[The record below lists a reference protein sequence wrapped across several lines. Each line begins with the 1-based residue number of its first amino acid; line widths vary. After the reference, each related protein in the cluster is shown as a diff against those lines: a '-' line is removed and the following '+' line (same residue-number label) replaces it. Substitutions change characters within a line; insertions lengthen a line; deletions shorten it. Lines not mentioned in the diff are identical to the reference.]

1 MPWKVIFALCPPTIY
16 YNGWATFTIALLMI
30 GVVTGFI
37 GDLAGLFGCSI
48 GMPDS
53 VTAIS
58 FVALG
63 TSLPDT
69 FASMAAVKADDSA
82 DAAIGN
88 VTGSNAVPKC
98 FFRPWHAL
106 AHCKHFLGIR
116 RSRPSCKGKMDIQIR
131 I

>member
-1 MPWKVIFALCPPTIY
+1 
-16 YNGWATFTIALLMI
+16 MI

-69 FASMAAVKADDSA
+69 FASMAVLKADDSA

-88 VTGSNAVPKC
+88 VTGSNAVNV
-98 FFRPWHAL
+98 
-106 AHCKHFLGIR
+106 FLGLGMPWLIASIFGNSALQTKLQR
-116 RSRPSCKGKMDIQIR
+116 KNGYSDRVGF
-131 I
+131 